1 MQDLQSYLELMKFL
15 LKFVPVN
22 PEANGDFE
30 NLGVNIK
37 MDIVET
43 GCEGVA

>member
-1 MQDLQSYLELMKFL
+1 MKFL

-22 PEANGDFE
+22 QEGKGDFE

-37 MDIVET
+37 INIKET